1 MSCCSARRKIKRYK
15 KNNKIHPKLSNNRPI
30 SRKKYQKISSED
42 ISLFISEVVLCGTCK
57 KAFPL
62 HSNQIVGNCG
72 GCNQFL
78 HCGIAGKCIGEDCKL
93 DIPNGGDHRLTW
105 CIKCVPQN
113 IIINIENNNIDGDCL
128 CKECSEKDIYSGYLN
143 KI

>member
-1 MSCCSARRKIKRYK
+1 MSCCSGRRKIKRYEK
-15 KNNKIHPKLSNNRPI
+15 KNKIHPSATRPI
-30 SRKKYQKISSED
+30 SRKKYQIIPPED
-42 ISLFISEVVLCGTCK
+42 ILSFTSEVVLCGSCK

-93 DIPNGGDHRLTW
+93 NIPNGINHRLTW
-105 CIKCVPQN
+105 CTKCVPKN
-113 IIINIENNNIDGDCL
+113 IIINIENNNINGDCL
-128 CKECSEKDIYSGYLN
+128 CKECSEKNIYSGYLN